1 MGVRMGVPEGKHAVE
16 ASDEA
21 RVAVM
26 SCGLNRAGGGRPP
39 FRATRASV
47 RKISPLVRRA
57 GYAYQKFPSESAFPF
72 LFQPDAFEI
81 SIAVPDCGI
90 VRLDRLAVIGTL
102 PFLFFASHADDI
114 LVQHG
119 HGSDRQLRT
128 APVAVFFTEKRVLHF
143 SVPFVYRSPEN
154 RAPCLCSVF
163 QAQTFAS

>member
-16 ASDEA
+16 APDWA
-21 RVAVM
+21 CVAVM
-26 SCGLNRAGGGRPP
+26 SCGLNRAGGGRPS

-72 LFQPDAFEI
+72 LFQPDALEI
-81 SIAVPDCGI
+81 PVAVPDCGI

-102 PFLFFASHADDI
+102 PFLFFANHADDI
-114 LVQHG
+114 LVEHG

-128 APVAVFFTEKRVLHF
+128 APVAAFFCEKRVLHF
-143 SVPFVYRSPEN
+143 FVPFVCRSPAN
-154 RAPCLCSVF
+154 RAPCLFSAF

>member
-1 MGVRMGVPEGKHAVE
+1 MGARMGVPEGKHAVE
-16 ASDEA
+16 APVWA
-21 RVAVM
+21 CVAVM
-26 SCGLNRAGGGRPP
+26 SCGLNRAGGDRPP

-72 LFQPDAFEI
+72 LFQPDALEI
-81 SIAVPDCGI
+81 PVAVPDRGI

-114 LVQHG
+114 LVEHG

-128 APVAVFFTEKRVLHF
+128 APVAMFFGKKRVLHF
-143 SVPFVYRSPEN
+143 SVPFVCRSPLH
-154 RAPCLCSVF
+154 RAPCLFSVF